1 MNMNDFLDF
10 NSANNQYST
19 SEKLDTDDIRNDL
32 LSRIDEALNYL
43 LPQGYVQNNCFYI
56 GDTEGNKGKSLVVQ
70 LQGDKQGSWF
80 DFATNQGGDLFNLW
94 AEVRGYGKNEFPK
107 LLTEINEW
115 LGNNPVNAK
124 NALTT
129 EKSSVVQK
137 LPPMD
142 ILGKPSAEWNYL
154 DRNNRLLAVVYRYDN
169 DQGKQFRIWD
179 VKSRKAKAPDIR
191 PIYNIPGIIASK
203 KIILVEGEKT
213 ADALISNSFT
223 ATTAMFGANA
233 PIEKTDWSPL
243 QGKELIIWPDND
255 EAGISYAQRLSKH
268 LTNICSFIS
277 VLSPPDDKKDKWDA
291 FDAVAEKFDIRS
303 FLNTA
308 KSSDPKLP
316 SFTISEFLN
325 DETPMPE
332 DLISPRL
339 LTPGGL
345 LLIGGAPK
353 VGKSDFLINFLIH
366 MAAGESFLGLKPPR
380 PLRIF
385 YLQAEIGYH
394 YMRERIKKL
403 KVSKD
408 TIAKASSNLVSTTN
422 IQMILNDDGVD
433 TVYKTIAHNF
443 PNQKIDILCI
453 DPIRNLFDGG
463 APNSSEND
471 NNDMLFLLQNRI
483 EKLRGVL
490 NPDMGIILC
499 HHTKKIKK
507 KEVEEDPFQAFSGAG
522 SLRSFYS
529 SGLILHRPDE
539 LDSRINLYFELRNGS
554 SIPRK
559 IVEKEDNKWVE
570 LNQFSERLIKQDY
583 GNKLDAERHR
593 KSDVVLD
600 LIAEEALKGNLY
612 TSNQFAE
619 KFESKASLGGN
630 KTIRERISVLATKG
644 YIKFTNEATSLGYER
659 CRSKYGLICVENMEF
674 INSSGNKQSV
684 LPTHFKC
691 PNTGAALPVE
701 NNKIWVLH
709 EEVKS

>member
-1 MNMNDFLDF
+1 MNDFLDF

-19 SEKLDTDDIRNDL
+19 PEKLDTDDIRNSL
-32 LSRIDEALNYL
+32 LSRIDEALHYL
-43 LPQGYVQNNCFYI
+43 LPNGYVQNNCFYI

-107 LLTEINEW
+107 LLTKINEW
-115 LGNNPVNAK
+115 LGNNPTIRK
-124 NALTT
+124 FQP
-129 EKSSVVQK
+129 VQK

-154 DRNNRLLAVVYRYDN
+154 DQNNRLLAVVYRYDN
-169 DQGKQFRIWD
+169 DKGKQFRIWD

-191 PIYNIPGIIASK
+191 PVYNILGIATSK

-213 ADALISNSFT
+213 ADALIENGFT

-233 PIEKTDWSPL
+233 PLEKTDWSPL
-243 QGKELIIWPDND
+243 QDKELIIWPDND
-255 EAGISYAQRLSKH
+255 EAGISYAKRLSKH
-268 LTNICSFIS
+268 LANICSFVS
-277 VLSPPDDKKDKWDA
+277 VLSPPDGKKDKWDA
-291 FDAVAEKFDIRS
+291 HDAVAEKFDIRS

-366 MAAGESFLGLKPPR
+366 MAAGEPFLGLKPPR

-403 KVSKD
+403 KVSKE
-408 TIAKASSNLVSTTN
+408 IIRKASSNLVSTTN

-471 NNDMLFLLQNRI
+471 NNAMLFFLQNRI

>member
-1 MNMNDFLDF
+1 MDNFLDF
-10 NSANNQYST
+10 NSANNQYAT
-19 SEKLDTDDIRNDL
+19 PEELDTDGIKNSL

-43 LPQGYVQNNCFYI
+43 FPQGYVQNNCFYI

-80 DFATNQGGDLFNLW
+80 DFATKQGGDLFNLW

-107 LLTEINEW
+107 LLIEINEW

-124 NALTT
+124 NASTA

-142 ILGKPSAEWNYL
+142 ILGKPSAKWDYL
-154 DRNNRLLAVVYRYDN
+154 SKDNKVIACVYRYDN
-169 DQGKQFRIWD
+169 EQGKEFRIWD
-179 VKSRKAKAPDIR
+179 VKAKKARAPEIR
-191 PIYNIPGIIASK
+191 PLYNIPGIITSK
-203 KIILVEGEKT
+203 KVILVEGEKT
-213 ADALISNSFT
+213 ADALIKNGFV

-255 EAGISYAQRLSKH
+255 EAGIDYAERLSKH
-268 LTNICSFIS
+268 LTNICSFTS
-277 VLSPPDDKKDKWDA
+277 VLSPPQDKKDKWDA
-291 FDAVAEKFDIRS
+291 ADSVEENFDIRS
-303 FLNTA
+303 FLNSA
-308 KSSDPKLP
+308 KSCNPKLP

-325 DETPMPE
+325 DNSPMPE
-332 DLISPRL
+332 DLIAPRL

-366 MAAGESFLGLKPPR
+366 MAAGEKFLGFQPPR

-403 KVSKD
+403 KVSKAI
-408 TIAKASSNLVSTTN
+408 IAKASSNLVSTTN
-422 IQMILNDDGVD
+422 IQMILNDNGVD
-433 TVYKTIAHNF
+433 TVCKTVAHNF

-463 APNSSEND
+463 APGSSEND
-471 NNDMLFLLQNRI
+471 NNAMLFFLQNRI
-483 EKLRGVL
+483 EKLRSML

-507 KEVEEDPFQAFSGAG
+507 KEVEEDPFQAFSGAS

-559 IVEKEDNKWVE
+559 IVEKEDNRWVE
-570 LNQFSERLIKQDY
+570 LNPFSERLIKQDY
-583 GNKLDAERHR
+583 SHKLDAERNR
-593 KSDVVLD
+593 KADVILD

-612 TSNQFAE
+612 TSNQFSE
-619 KFESKASLGGN
+619 KFENKAGLGGIR
-630 KTIRERISVLATKG
+630 TINDRISVLATKG
-644 YIKFTNEATSLGYER
+644 YIKFIRDINVFGYKEY
-659 CRSKYGLICVENMEF
+659 RSKYGLMCVQDMEF
-674 INSSGNKQSV
+674 TDNLGNHHLV

-691 PNTGAALPVE
+691 SNTGAVLPVE
-701 NNKIWVLH
+701 NGNVWVLH
-709 EEVKS
+709 GEGNL